1 MTKDV
6 IKTDGASAAIYRDA
20 PDWDG
25 MKTASVGEFRCA
37 DADTGAALLKRIAET
52 VASEGFGALIGPMNG
67 NTWNSYR
74 LVSETDGRA
83 PFLMEPTSKPHD
95 RAAFQQAGFETIGR
109 YFSASAPIAE
119 TLSTL
124 PAPDAA
130 IEVTQWDGT
139 APEEHFSS
147 VYDLSIKAFSGNAF
161 YTPISRETFLEM
173 YMPFVPLLKKELIL
187 LARDCASGDLVGFL
201 FGIPNYGEGQ
211 APESVI
217 LKTYA
222 SLRPGTGRA
231 LSKAFHEAA
240 HDLGFKT
247 AIHALIHDDNDSAER
262 SRMHGATVFRRYE
275 LMGLRING

>member
-1 MTKDV
+1 MTKDI

-20 PDWDG
+20 PRWDG
-25 MKTASVGEFRCA
+25 MKTASVGDFRCV
-37 DADTGAALLKRIAET
+37 DAGTGSALLRQITET
-52 VASEGFGALIGPMNG
+52 VAAEGFDAVIGPMNG

-74 LVSETDGRA
+74 LVSESDGRA

-95 RAAFQQAGFETIGR
+95 AEAFQQAGFDTIGR
-109 YFSASAPIAE
+109 YFSASASVAD
-119 TLSTL
+119 TLATL
-124 PAPDAA
+124 PDADDR
-130 IEVTQWDGT
+130 IEVTTWNGT
-139 APEEHFSS
+139 KPEEHFSS

-161 YTPISRETFLEM
+161 YTPISREAFLEM
-173 YMPFVPLLKKELIL
+173 YMPFVPLLRKELIL
-187 LARDCASGDLVGFL
+187 LARDSATGALVGFL
-201 FGIPNYGEGQ
+201 FGIPNFQEGQ

-222 SLRPGTGRA
+222 SLQPGAGRA
-231 LSKAFHEAA
+231 LSKAFHQAA

-262 SRMHGATVFRRYE
+262 SRMHGATVFRRYD